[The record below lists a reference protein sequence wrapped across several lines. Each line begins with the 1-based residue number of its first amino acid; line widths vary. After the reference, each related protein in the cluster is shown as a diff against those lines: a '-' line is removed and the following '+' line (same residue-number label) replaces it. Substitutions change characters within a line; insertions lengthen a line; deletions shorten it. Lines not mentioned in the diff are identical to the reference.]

1 MNTLAD
7 TLGQR
12 SNRGVEGMI
21 RSTQGAAHQAVDHLA
36 DGAEHL
42 ATHADRLAQRS
53 AAALRDHTEHL
64 RERARHAADNTI
76 VHIRQ
81 EPLKSVLIAGAIGA
95 AIGALFTLL
104 GRSRH

>member
-1 MNTLAD
+1 M
-7 TLGQR
+7 Q
-12 SNRGVEGMI
+12 
-21 RSTQGAAHQAVDHLA
+21 AHTAHDAFTGHW
-36 DGAEHL
+36 
-42 ATHADRLAQRS
+42 RLDA
-53 AAALRDHTEHL
+53 HPHL